1 MRTLH
6 YYNLPFYK
14 HTHYTKASKL
24 HYYYYTDASITFLCT
39 IEGLIAWKGGAY
51 LLANT
56 LPGPLGQRLMC
67 HQFWYT
73 WEDLCIALQENIPI
87 NYFFSYVVCT
97 LGVSPSLVS
106 MYCEGYSFL

>member
-39 IEGLIAWKGGAY
+39 IEGLIAWKGGPTYWQIPCQALLDNVLCAINFGTHGKIYVLHCRKIFQSIIFCISNFQKY
-51 LLANT
+51 LSDKNS
-56 LPGPLGQRLMC
+56 C
-67 HQFWYT
+67 
-73 WEDLCIALQENIPI
+73 
-87 NYFFSYVVCT
+87 
-97 LGVSPSLVS
+97 
-106 MYCEGYSFL
+106 